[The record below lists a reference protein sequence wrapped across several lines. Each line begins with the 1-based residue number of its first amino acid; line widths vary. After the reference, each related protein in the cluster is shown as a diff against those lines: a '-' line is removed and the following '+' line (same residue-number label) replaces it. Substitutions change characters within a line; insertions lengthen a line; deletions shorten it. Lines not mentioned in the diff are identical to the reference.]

1 MGARKRLRLAAGFVA
16 LSLVASGCGLASS
29 EDTAPAASRGVVRLA
44 INPWAGYE
52 ANAAVIAYLMEH
64 ELGYKV
70 EKKKLAEED
79 SWKGFE
85 TGQIDI
91 IVENWGH
98 EDLKTE
104 YIEKKRVAT
113 EVGFT
118 GNQGIIG
125 WYVPKWMA
133 ETYPDLLSYQ
143 GLNQHAD
150 LFRTAA
156 SGAQGQLL
164 DGDPSFVTND
174 EALVKNLGLNYRVVY
189 SGSEEATIKA
199 ALDAAKNRKP
209 LLFYFYEP
217 QWLHSQAEFVRI
229 GLPKYTE
236 GCDADAKLVRCG
248 YPEYI
253 LDKIMRSD
261 FARKNPEAY
270 ELIENFSWSNQEQN
284 EVANYIT
291 NDGMSPEQAAEKW
304 VDENRNTWEV
314 WLAANS

>member
-1 MGARKRLRLAAGFVA
+1 MGARSRLRFVAGLTA
-16 LSLVASGCGLASS
+16 LSLVASACELPA
-29 EDTAPAASRGVVRLA
+29 DDAAPTANRGVVKIA
-44 INPWAGYE
+44 INPWVGYE
-52 ANAAVIAYLMEH
+52 ANAAVVAYLLEH

-85 TGQIDI
+85 TGQVDVIL
-91 IVENWGH
+91 ENWGH
-98 EDLKTE
+98 EDLKAE
-104 YIEKKRVAT
+104 YIEKKGVAA

-133 ETYPDLLSYQ
+133 EKYPDILSYQ
-143 GLNQHAD
+143 GLNANVE
-150 LFRTAA
+150 LFRTAK
-156 SGAQGQLL
+156 SGTQGQLL

-174 EALVKNLGLNYRVVY
+174 EALVKNLELDYKVVY
-189 SGSEEATIKA
+189 SGSEDATIKA

-217 QWLHSQAEFVRI
+217 QWLHSQSEFVRV

-236 GCDADAKLVRCG
+236 GCDANAQLVSCG

-253 LDKIMRSD
+253 LDKIMRTA
-261 FARKNPEAY
+261 FARKNPDVY
-270 ELIENFSWSNQEQN
+270 ELVENFSWSNQDQN
-284 EVANYIT
+284 EVASYIAK
-291 NDGMSPEQAAEKW
+291 DGMKPEQAAEKW
-304 VDENRNTWEV
+304 VKENKDTWEV
-314 WLAANS
+314 WLSANS

>member
-1 MGARKRLRLAAGFVA
+1 MGARTRIRLVASLVA
-16 LSLVASGCGLASS
+16 LSLAAAGCGLA
-29 EDTAPAASRGVVRLA
+29 DNDDATPAATKGVVKIA
-44 INPWAGYE
+44 INPWVGYE
-52 ANAAVIAYLMEH
+52 ANAAVLAYLLEH

-70 EKKKLAEED
+70 ERKKLAEAD

-85 TGQIDI
+85 TGQVDL

-98 EDLKTE
+98 EDLKE
-104 YIEKKRVAT
+104 EFIAKKGVAT
-113 EVGFT
+113 EVGYT

-143 GLNQHAD
+143 GLNDRAE
-150 LFRTAA
+150 LFRTDA

-174 EALVKNLGLNYRVVY
+174 ESLVKNLGLNYKVVY
-189 SGSEEATIKA
+189 SGSEDATIKA

-217 QWLHSQAEFVRI
+217 QWLHSQAEFVRV

-236 GCDADAKLVRCG
+236 GCDAKPELVKCG

-253 LDKIMRSD
+253 LDKIMRTD
-261 FARKNPEAY
+261 FARKHPEVY
-270 ELIENFSWSNQEQN
+270 ELVENFSWSNQEQN
-284 EVANYIT
+284 EVANYMT
-291 NDGMSPEQAAEKW
+291 NEGMTAEQAAAKW
-304 VDENRNTWEV
+304 VEENRNTWEI
-314 WLAANS
+314 WLAINS